1 MDVEARLPF
10 VDFLCGNLTFSVHCP
25 NGWKNLESRWDLGSM
40 DDDPVLVVSVSLDFG
55 FHCIDEVG
63 TIWGVERLVDV
74 QDVGIVGCCEGNG
87 ILQFGL
93 DLVAIVTEDLP
104 CHVDDTMP
112 SICCWRLSCFLA
124 VGVVV
129 WPALVV

>member
-1 MDVEARLPF
+1 
-10 VDFLCGNLTFSVHCP
+10 
-25 NGWKNLESRWDLGSM
+25 M

-55 FHCIDEVG
+55 FHCIEVG

-74 QDVGIVGCCEGNG
+74 HDVGIVGCCEGNG

-104 CHVDDTMP
+104 CHVE
-112 SICCWRLSCFLA
+112 
-124 VGVVV
+124 
-129 WPALVV
+129 